1 MSLPPRVSRPRGGAS
16 AAAAAASAAGP
27 ATAVGPTGPEALP
40 AASGR
45 RAPVIRTPARGLPT
59 RFLPAPRSGSGGRQ
73 AAPVL
78 SAHVIPG

>member
-16 AAAAAASAAGP
+16 AAAAAAGP
-27 ATAVGPTGPEALP
+27 ATAVGPTGPEAVP

-45 RAPVIRTPARGLPT
+45 SVPVLRTPARGMPT
-59 RFLPAPRSGSGGRQ
+59 RFLSASRSGTGGRQ
-73 AAPVL
+73 TAPVL

>member
-1 MSLPPRVSRPRGGAS
+1 MSLPHPVSRPRGGAS
-16 AAAAAASAAGP
+16 AAAAGP
-27 ATAVGPTGPEALP
+27 PTAVGPTGPESVP

-45 RAPVIRTPARGLPT
+45 RVPVLRTPAPGPPP
-59 RFLPAPRSGSGGRQ
+59 RFLPASRSGTGGRQ